1 MCQRKKKKLINNGLF
16 NSIDELK
23 ASQNKMIDIQR
34 RNRAIRQYFY
44 ELLEKNIPIMLAYAM
59 TGEKFY
65 LGEERIR
72 QIIAKRNC

>member
-1 MCQRKKKKLINNGLF
+1 MPTNNDLF
-16 NSIDELK
+16 SNTNEKNIQ
-23 ASQNKMIDIQR
+23 QNNMIDTQR

-44 ELLEKNIPIMLAYAM
+44 ELLDKHTPIMLAYTI